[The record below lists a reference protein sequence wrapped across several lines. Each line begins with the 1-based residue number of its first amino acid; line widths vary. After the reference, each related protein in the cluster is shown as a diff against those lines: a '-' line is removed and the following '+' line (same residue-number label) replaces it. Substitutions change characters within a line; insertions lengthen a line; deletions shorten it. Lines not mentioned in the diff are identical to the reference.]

1 MHAVLTRKEN
11 AKEEKNCE
19 RERERDRER
28 ERERKRGRERERK
41 RERERERE
49 RELERTREGERERH
63 TGELFGV
70 LVRECCSLLLRFE
83 YVLFKRGNAVI
94 LIHWADLFIPARQ
107 TGFAATTSATQTL
120 ATGLTNC
127 PLDQETQCGEQQVCT
142 VCRSLLQREQFTA
155 RTMDNGQ
162 GKNFF
167 PDAVRTQSVD
177 HLFNHA
183 LKSSTSQ
190 CSATSVDFLFPI
202 V

>member
-1 MHAVLTRKEN
+1 MCACSSNKKGKCQRR
-11 AKEEKNCE
+11 KNCVVCVRERERE

-28 ERERKRGRERERK
+28 DREREKEGEREREKEG
-41 RERERERE
+41 ERERERE
-49 RELERTREGERERH
+49 REKEREREVERTREGERERN
-63 TGELFGV
+63 TGEFFGV

-94 LIHWADLFIPARQ
+94 LIHWAALFIPARQ

-127 PLDQETQCGEQQVCT
+127 PQDQETECGEQQVCT
-142 VCRSLLQREQFTA
+142 VCRSLLQGEQFTA
-155 RTMDNGQ
+155 RTMDNGL

-177 HLFNHA
+177 H
-183 LKSSTSQ
+183 
-190 CSATSVDFLFPI
+190 
-202 V
+202 